1 MAFPRDIPGVVGK
14 RHPTRMISMPGPAGG
29 IRPDAKG
36 RARGKPVRWRLW
48 DGLAGPHPAPTFRS
62 PLRDCR
68 DGPRQERAPDHV
80 AAITLQCTPGPAVGG
95 SAGSGG
101 PKTSGGSW
109 HAVDGPGPRPY
120 TVECP
125 ATQSL
130 AFPRLITTVHN
141 VPAGLWLSQV
151 EHRTLNPA
159 VGGSNPPRPA
169 YLVIQAKTRWRGC
182 LICNSFT
189 IMEAYLATAHTSQ
202 TISLHTP
209 E

>member
-1 MAFPRDIPGVVGK
+1 MAGDGVPQDIPGVVGK
-14 RHPTRMISMPGPAGG
+14 RHPTRMISTPGPAGG

-48 DGLAGPHPAPTFRS
+48 DGLAGPHPPPTSRS

-68 DGPRQERAPDHV
+68 DGPRQDRAPDHV
-80 AAITLQCTPGPAVGG
+80 AAITLQCTPGPA
-95 SAGSGG
+95 AGSGG
-101 PKTSGGSW
+101 PETSGGSR

-120 TVECP
+120 TAECP
-125 ATQSL
+125 AAQSL
-130 AFPRLITTVHN
+130 EFPRLITTVHK

-169 YLVIQAKTRWRGC
+169 YPNGASQDALARWLSLMGTGHLSRSQSSC
-182 LICNSFT
+182 ST
-189 IMEAYLATAHTSQ
+189 VPKWQTA
-202 TISLHTP
+202 
-209 E
+209 